1 MYEEVVKTDTETKTV
16 EKGALTVQRVDGDF
30 RAAYQA
36 KSKLVKRE
44 KEDFLYALG
53 EQWSEEDRTTLE
65 KAKIKPAT
73 DNQIA
78 PNLYLLTGLE
88 RQNRTDFK
96 AFPEGEED
104 GLRAE
109 IASYLFKK
117 SIDVSDY
124 ANKSSEQFKDGITCG
139 ECHLELYLDNTDN
152 LINGKPMWKKLDG
165 CQVFPDPASREYDF
179 SDARY
184 IYKVTRDISK
194 DDLISL
200 YPEKEEEIEGIA
212 NGKLG
217 YEIGGEDKHIQKRD
231 YGTRGSSSD
240 VYGDEKDCVDLVE
253 RYYKK
258 FVPHVFIGDL
268 KTGEIVQAESAEK
281 ADTFISNYQASIEQA
296 RMAYE
301 QAAMMASMPPVIDQV
316 TGAVQLPPPM
326 PQPPIVEDPNR
337 YKKITRSIPEIWV
350 FAYVPGMTEPLA
362 NERAWFYPKWKS
374 YPIVPFYARFST
386 APLTGDDRHLL
397 VQGLVH
403 GVKNAQERH
412 NKATT
417 LMLRHLNSSA
427 NSGWLAEQDAWVN
440 PDEVRNF
447 GSLPGINLEY
457 KQGKK
462 PERITPTPLSN
473 AHAQISEQAVNGI
486 KQSLG
491 INADLLAV
499 QQGGTDSGRAIAL
512 RQKQGLLMVQELFDN
527 LTRSR
532 KVAGRFVLSQLGKMF
547 DTETAKKVLGDAFLK
562 KNFPPLMLAN
572 EQTGQPEPMTDAT
585 GQPMAYD
592 KEMAELVIAE
602 VLSGNLGEYDVS
614 VGEAVSS
621 ETLRMA
627 NAAELKELSQSFP
640 PGTISPELI
649 IEESQLPQ
657 TTKTKIVEAIKN
669 ARMAQ
674 AGSMAGPI
682 AVQGA

>member
-1 MYEEVVKTDTETKTV
+1 MGDYEEKKDIKA
-16 EKGALTVQRVDGDF
+16 KDLTVSRVMADF
-30 RAAYQA
+30 KAAA
-36 KSKLVKRE
+36 KTKSKLTTRE
-44 KEDFLYALG
+44 IEDFKYALG
-53 EQWSEEDRTTLE
+53 DQWSDEDKATLE

-104 GLRAE
+104 GLKAE

-117 SIDVSDY
+117 SIETSGYGD
-124 ANKSSEQFKDGITCG
+124 KSSEQFKDGITCG
-139 ECHLELYLDNTDN
+139 ESHLELYLDNEDN
-152 LINGKPMWKKLDG
+152 LLNGKPRWKKLDG

-184 IYKVTRDISK
+184 LYKVTRDIDK
-194 DDLISL
+194 EDVISL
-200 YPEKEEEIEGIA
+200 YPEKEKEIREVS

-217 YEIGGEDKHIQKRD
+217 LEFGDDEKHVQGRD
-231 YGTRGSSSD
+231 YPGAKSSTAQSGD
-240 VYGDEKDCVDLVE
+240 VYDGECVDLVE

-258 FVPHVFIGDL
+258 SCPHSFIGDR
-268 KTGEIVQAESAEK
+268 KTGAVTEAESQEK
-281 ADTFISNYQASIEQA
+281 ADKFISDYKASIVDAQFKYQESLQEA
-296 RMAYE
+296 RMM
-301 QAAMMASMPPVIDQV
+301 AAVMGQPVQEPVAPPQ
-316 TGAVQLPPPM
+316 
-326 PQPPIVEDPNR
+326 EDPER
-337 YKKITRSIPEIWV
+337 YLHIKKNVQEIWL
-350 FAYVPGMTEPLA
+350 FAFIPGMPEPLA

-374 YPIVPFYARFST
+374 YPIIPFYARFST

-403 GVKNAQERH
+403 GVKNAQDRH

-417 LMLRHLNSSA
+417 LMIRHLNSSV
-427 NSGWLAEQDAWVN
+427 NSGWLSEEDVWVN
-440 PDEVRNF
+440 PDEVKRF
-447 GSLPGINLEY
+447 GTTPGVNLEY
-457 KQGKK
+457 KAGRQ
-462 PERITPTPLSN
+462 PPQRISPAPLSS
-473 AHAQISEQAVNGI
+473 AHAEISKDALE
-486 KQSLG
+486 KMKTSLG

-499 QQGGTDSGRAIAL
+499 QQGGSDSGRAIAL

-527 LTRSR
+527 LSRSR
-532 KVAGRFVLSQLGKMF
+532 KVAGRFVLSQLGKIF

-562 KNFPPLMLAN
+562 KNFPPLMLMNA
-572 EQTGQPEPMTDAT
+572 ETMQQEPMTDKL
-585 GQPMAYD
+585 GNPMPYD
-592 KEMAELVIAE
+592 KEMAELAIAE
-602 VLSGNLGEYDVS
+602 VLSGDLGSYDVS

-627 NAAELKELSQSFP
+627 NTFELKEIATAY
-640 PGTISPELI
+640 PGVISPELI

-657 TTKTKIVEAIKN
+657 STKSKILNSIKN

-674 AGSMAGPI
+674 PGPMGSPI
-682 AVQGA
+682 AG

>member
-1 MYEEVVKTDTETKTV
+1 MYEEEVKTDIDAKTE
-16 EKGALTVQRVDGDF
+16 EKDALTVSRVDGDF

-36 KSKLVKRE
+36 KDKLIKRE
-44 KEDFLYALG
+44 KDDFLFALG
-53 EQWSEEDRTTLE
+53 EQWSKEDMATLE

-165 CQVFPDPASREYDF
+165 CQVFPDPSSREYDF

-194 DDLISL
+194 DDLVSL
-200 YPEKEEEIEGIA
+200 YPEKDEEIEGIA

-217 YEIGGEDKHIQKRD
+217 FEIGGGEKHIQKRD

-240 VYGDEKDCVDLVE
+240 GYGDEKDCVDLVE

-281 ADTFISNYQASIEQA
+281 ADAFIANYQGSIEQA

-301 QAAMMASMPPVIDQV
+301 QASILASMPPMIDPV
-316 TGAVQLPPPM
+316 TGQVQLPPPV
-326 PQPPIVEDPNR
+326 PQPPIAEDPNR
-337 YKKITRSIPEIWV
+337 YKKITKSIPEIWV
-350 FAYVPGMTEPLA
+350 FAYVPGMNEPLA

-386 APLTGDDRHLL
+386 APLSGDDRHLL

-457 KQGKK
+457 KPGKK

-499 QQGGTDSGRAIAL
+499 QQGGSDSGRAIAL

-572 EQTGQPEPMTDAT
+572 EQTGQPEPMTDPT

-602 VLSGNLGEYDVS
+602 VLSGDLGEYDVS

-627 NAAELKELSQSFP
+627 NAIELKELAQAFP
-640 PGTISPELI
+640 GAISPELI

-657 TTKTKIVEAIKN
+657 STKTKIVEAIKN

-674 AGSMAGPI
+674 AGQMAGPI
-682 AVQGA
+682 AGQGA

>member
-1 MYEEVVKTDTETKTV
+1 MYEEEVKPDTDTKDD
-16 EKGALTVQRVDGDF
+16 KKDALTVSRVDGDF
-30 RAAYQA
+30 SLAYQA
-36 KSKLVKRE
+36 KSKLVERE
-44 KEDFLYALG
+44 KDDFLFALG
-53 EQWSEEDRTTLE
+53 EQWSEEDLATLD

-194 DDLISL
+194 DDLVSL

-217 YEIGGEDKHIQKRD
+217 YEIGGGEKHIQKKD
-231 YGTRGSSSD
+231 YGTRGSSSEGYD
-240 VYGDEKDCVDLVE
+240 DEKDCVDLVE

-281 ADTFISNYQASIEQA
+281 ADAFIANYQGSIEQA

-301 QAAMMASMPPVIDQV
+301 QASMMASMPPMVDPVTAQV
-316 TGAVQLPPPM
+316 KLPPPA
-326 PQPPIVEDPNR
+326 PQPPIAEDPNR
-337 YKKITRSIPEIWV
+337 YKKITKSIPEIWV
-350 FAYVPGMTEPLA
+350 FAYVPNMSEPMA

-427 NSGWLAEQDAWVN
+427 NSGWLSEQDAWVN
-440 PDEVRNF
+440 PEEVRNF

-457 KQGKK
+457 KTGKK

-486 KQSLG
+486 KSALG

-499 QQGGTDSGRAIAL
+499 QQGGSDSGRAIAL

-547 DTETAKKVLGDAFLK
+547 DTETAKRVLGDAFLK
-562 KNFPPLMLAN
+562 KNFPPLMLTN
-572 EQTGQPEPMTDAT
+572 EQTGRPEPMTDAT

-602 VLSGNLGEYDVS
+602 VLSGDLGEYDVS

-627 NAAELKELSQSFP
+627 NAIELKELGQAFP
-640 PGTISPELI
+640 GAISPELI

-657 TTKTKIVEAIKN
+657 ATKTKIVDAIKN

-674 AGSMAGPI
+674 SQQMGAPVAG
-682 AVQGA
+682 

>member
-1 MYEEVVKTDTETKTV
+1 MADYEDKKDVKDKD
-16 EKGALTVQRVDGDF
+16 LTVSRVMADF
-30 RAAYQA
+30 SAAA
-36 KSKLVKRE
+36 KVKSKLTKRE
-44 KEDFLYALG
+44 IEDFKYALG
-53 EQWSEEDRTTLE
+53 EQWSEEDRISLE
-65 KAKIKPAT
+65 RAKIKPAT

-104 GLRAE
+104 GLKAE

-117 SIDVSDY
+117 SIEMSGYGD
-124 ANKSSEQFKDGITCG
+124 KSSEQFKDGITCG
-139 ECHLELYLDNTDN
+139 ESHLELYLDNDEN
-152 LINGKPMWKKLDG
+152 LLNGKPRWKKLDG

-184 IYKVTRDISK
+184 LYKVTRDIDK
-194 DDLISL
+194 EDVIAL
-200 YPEKEEEIEGIA
+200 YPEKEEDIMEVSD
-212 NGKLG
+212 GKLG
-217 YEIGGEDKHIQKRD
+217 VDYDGAERHIQKRD
-231 YGTRGSSSD
+231 YSKSSSSSAD
-240 VYGDEKDCVDLVE
+240 SNDYEGECVDLIE

-258 FVPHVFIGDL
+258 ACPRSFIGDR
-268 KTGEIVQAESAEK
+268 KTGSITEAESKEK
-281 ADTFISNYQASIEQA
+281 ADKFILDYKARIVDDQSKYQAALQEAQVMTAMGQPAQEPIAPPETDIE
-296 RMAYE
+296 RY
-301 QAAMMASMPPVIDQV
+301 IHIKKN
-316 TGAVQLPPPM
+316 VQ
-326 PQPPIVEDPNR
+326 
-337 YKKITRSIPEIWV
+337 EIWL
-350 FAYVPGMTEPLA
+350 FAFIPGMNEPLA

-374 YPIVPFYARFST
+374 YPIIPFYARFST

-427 NSGWLAEQDAWVN
+427 NSGWLAEKDAWVN

-457 KQGKK
+457 KNGKK

-486 KQSLG
+486 KTSLG

-527 LTRSR
+527 LSRSR
-532 KVAGRFVLSQLGKMF
+532 RVAGKFVLSQLGKIF

-562 KNFPPLMLAN
+562 KNFPPLMLMN
-572 EQTGQPEPMTDAT
+572 PETMQQEPMTDEM
-585 GQPMAYD
+585 GQAMPYD
-592 KEMAELVIAE
+592 KEMAELAIAE
-602 VLSGNLGEYDVS
+602 VLSGDLGSYDVS

-627 NAAELKELSQSFP
+627 NVAELKEISAAY
-640 PGTISPELI
+640 PGVIPPELI

-657 TTKTKIVEAIKN
+657 STKTKIIEAIKN

-674 AGSMAGPI
+674 AGQMAGPI
-682 AVQGA
+682 AGQGA

>member
-1 MYEEVVKTDTETKTV
+1 MYEEEVKTDTETKTV
-16 EKGALTVQRVDGDF
+16 EKDALTVQRVDGDF

-36 KSKLVKRE
+36 KSKLVERE

-657 TTKTKIVEAIKN
+657 STKTKIVEAIKN

-674 AGSMAGPI
+674 AGQMAGPI
-682 AVQGA
+682 AGQGA

>member
-1 MYEEVVKTDTETKTV
+1 MYDEVKSEGAKTDE
-16 EKGALTVQRVDGDF
+16 LTVSRVDGDF
-30 RAAYQA
+30 RAAYRA
-36 KSKLVKRE
+36 KSKLVERE
-44 KEDFLYALG
+44 KEDFLYSLG
-53 EQWSEEDRTTLE
+53 EQWSEEDRTALE

-184 IYKVTRDISK
+184 VFKVTRDIHK
-194 DDLISL
+194 EDLVSL
-200 YPEKEEEIEGIA
+200 YPEKEKEINGIA

-217 YEIGGEDKHIQKRD
+217 YEIGSEEKHIQKLD

-240 VYGDEKDCVDLVE
+240 GYNDEKDCVDLVE

-268 KTGEIVQAESAEK
+268 KTGEIVQADSAEK
-281 ADTFISNYQASIEQA
+281 ADAFISNYQASIEHA

-301 QAAMMASMPPVIDQV
+301 QAAMMASMPPMMDHVSGQV
-316 TGAVQLPPPM
+316 TLPPPV
-326 PQPPIVEDPNR
+326 PHPPIAEDPNR

-350 FAYVPGMTEPLA
+350 FAYVPNMTEPLA

-386 APLTGDDRHLL
+386 APITGDDRHLL

-457 KQGKK
+457 KNGKK

-486 KQSLG
+486 KTALG

-547 DTETAKKVLGDAFLK
+547 DTETAKRVLGDAFLK

-602 VLSGNLGEYDVS
+602 VLSGDLGEYDVS
-614 VGEAVSS
+614 VGESVSS

-627 NAAELKELSQSFP
+627 NAVELKELAKAFP
-640 PGTISPELI
+640 GAISPELI

-657 TTKTKIVEAIKN
+657 ATKTKIVDAIKN
-669 ARMAQ
+669 ARMSQ
-674 AGSMAGPI
+674 AGPMAGQF
-682 AVQGA
+682 AGQGA

>member
-1 MYEEVVKTDTETKTV
+1 MYEEEVKTDTETKTV

-36 KSKLVKRE
+36 KSKLVERE

-53 EQWSEEDRTTLE
+53 EQWSEEDRTTME

-184 IYKVTRDISK
+184 IFKVTRDIYK
-194 DDLISL
+194 DDLVSL
-200 YPEKEEEIEGIA
+200 YPEKEKEIDGIA

-217 YEIGGEDKHIQKRD
+217 YKIGGEEKYIQKKD

-281 ADTFISNYQASIEQA
+281 ADAFIANYQGSIEQA

-301 QAAMMASMPPVIDQV
+301 QASIMASMPPMIDPVSGQV
-316 TGAVQLPPPM
+316 TLPPPA
-326 PQPPIVEDPNR
+326 PQPPIAEDPNR

-427 NSGWLAEQDAWVN
+427 NSGWLSEQDAWVN

-447 GSLPGINLEY
+447 GSLPGISLEY
-457 KQGKK
+457 KNGKK

-499 QQGGTDSGRAIAL
+499 QQGGSDSGRAIAL

-614 VGEAVSS
+614 VGESVSS

-627 NAAELKELSQSFP
+627 NAIELKELAQAFP
-640 PGTISPELI
+640 GAISPELI

-657 TTKTKIVEAIKN
+657 ATKTKIVDAIKN

-674 AGSMAGPI
+674 AGPMAGPI
-682 AVQGA
+682 AG